1 MNWLAHLTIHT
12 IRDLWSDS
20 SKQLLLKWIL
30 NYLWWNCTLI
40 LLKFFFIEL
49 LPKIQ
54 LRLWWSELLL
64 TTQSIAEL
72 IHSRLQVIV
81 SNNNIARPILSIRLL
96 IFLFIIL
103 KVRSWVLLVETQSS
117 SCRNFL
123 SKRKP
128 LIERA
133 IQTFWGLNK
142 ITS

>member
-1 MNWLAHLTIHT
+1 MIILLAGMNGLAHLTIHT
-12 IRDLWSDS
+12 ISILRSNS

-30 NYLWWNCTLI
+30 NYLWLNWSLS
-40 LLKFFFIEL
+40 LLKFFFIKL

-54 LRLWWSELLL
+54 LRFWWSELLL

-72 IHSRLQVIV
+72 INSRLQVIV
-81 SNNNIARPILSIRLL
+81 SNNNITSPTLSIRLL

-123 SKRKP
+123 SKRKT
-128 LIERA
+128 LIERT
-133 IQTFWGLNK
+133 I
-142 ITS
+142 

>member
-1 MNWLAHLTIHT
+1 MIILLAGMNGLAHLAIHT
-12 IRDLWSDS
+12 ISILRSDS

-30 NYLWWNCTLI
+30 NYLWLNWSLS
-40 LLKFFFIEL
+40 LLKFFFIKL

-54 LRLWWSELLL
+54 LRFWWSELLL

-123 SKRKP
+123 SKRKT
-128 LIERA
+128 LIERT
-133 IQTFWGLNK
+133 I
-142 ITS
+142 